1 MDDLAGQV
9 TRLAD
14 LADYQPGSIVSR
26 TIIDKTTGTV
36 TFFAF
41 DKGQAL
47 SEHTTPFDALV
58 YVIDGE
64 VEIVIAGKALRLE
77 AGQMV
82 IMPADQPPAVK
93 ALERF
98 KMTLTMIRG

>member
-1 MDDLAGQV
+1 MQELSARVVELAQ
-9 TRLAD
+9 
-14 LADYQPGSIVSR
+14 LADYQDGSVVSR
-26 TIIDKTTGTV
+26 TIMDDKAGTV

-58 YVIDGE
+58 YVVDGKM
-64 VEIVIAGKALRLE
+64 EILISGKPFHLK

-82 IMPADQPPAVK
+82 IMPANEPHAVT
-93 ALERF
+93 ATERF
-98 KMTLTMIRG
+98 KMVLTMMRT

>member
-14 LADYQPGSIVSR
+14 LADYQADSIVSR
-26 TIIDKTTGTV
+26 TIIDKPTGTV

-58 YVIDGE
+58 YVIDGQA
-64 VEIVIAGKALRLE
+64 EIVIAGKALRLE

-82 IMPADQPPAVK
+82 IMPADQPHAVK

>member
-1 MDDLAGQV
+1 M
-9 TRLAD
+9 
-14 LADYQPGSIVSR
+14 
-26 TIIDKTTGTV
+26 

-58 YVIDGE
+58 YVIDGQA
-64 VEIVIAGKALRLE
+64 EIVIAGKALRLE

-82 IMPADQPPAVK
+82 IMPADQPHAVK

>member
-14 LADYQPGSIVSR
+14 LADYQPDSIVSR

-82 IMPADQPPAVK
+82 IMPADQPHAVK

>member
-14 LADYQPGSIVSR
+14 LADYQPDSIVSR

-58 YVIDGE
+58 CVIDGE

-82 IMPADQPPAVK
+82 IMPADQPHAVK
-93 ALERF
+93 ALEKF